1 MCSIEVHFEG
11 IGGSAGF
18 GIPGANV
25 RVSAGISLGGIDLL
39 PRCSKKGNGNDVH
52 KGEPGNVFERHRRN
66 RGDRRELGGLLS
78 GSRFDVQG
86 LYYAVHPEVYGEKW
100 GTQVQIT
107 PVMPSLIKKSIV

>member
-1 MCSIEVHFEG
+1 MTSTKENLGMSSSAIVG
-11 IGGSAGF
+11 IGV
-18 GIPGANV
+18 IGA
-25 RVSAGISLGGIDLL
+25 
-39 PRCSKKGNGNDVH
+39 
-52 KGEPGNVFERHRRN
+52 
-66 RGDRRELGGLLS
+66 ELGGLLS